1 MKFVN
6 KQTLMH
12 DAMESYNTSAFDT
25 DQMHPVVDDVYTNDG
40 YSGQYR
46 EPNNFNT
53 EEFDNLGGLH
63 YMNYLHANDDML

>member
-1 MKFVN
+1 
-6 KQTLMH
+6 
-12 DAMESYNTSAFDT
+12 MEAYNTAGFEERQNT
-25 DQMHPVVDDVYTNDG
+25 HPVMDQETVTNDG

-53 EEFDNLGGLH
+53 EEFENLDGLH

>member
-1 MKFVN
+1 METYN
-6 KQTLMH
+6 ISTS
-12 DAMESYNTSAFDT
+12 DAE
-25 DQMHPVVDDVYTNDG
+25 QMHPVVENDIYTNDG